1 MASSWIEKEKV
12 QPSLVRRKEFLDKLC
27 DLIFNKL
34 FFYFSRKSVLLY
46 CPAIFCLLVACSLA
60 TVASTNENYPYV
72 HSGWHALISIALLF
86 LVLRCYG
93 KRRRSNS
100 VAALSD
106 PIESSASG
114 CTSTIGNDSVSQ
126 SPSIN
131 TSERSTTYLQM
142 PHLNGP
148 SQNSSEAGQN
158 QNSSNSILNK
168 LSYLQSFRSLMM
180 SRQDW

>member
-1 MASSWIEKEKV
+1 MDWKRRDATFLGKEK
-12 QPSLVRRKEFLDKLC
+12 SDFYYLDWLC
-27 DLIFNKL
+27 VLLFNKW
-34 FFYFSRKSVLLY
+34 FFHFSRKSVLLY

-93 KRRRSNS
+93 KRRRK
-100 VAALSD
+100 VAALSEE
-106 PIESSASG
+106 PNESLNLPASEER
-114 CTSTIGNDSVSQ
+114 TSGVSQ

-142 PHLNGP
+142 PA
-148 SQNSSEAGQN
+148 EAGQN
-158 QNSSNSILNK
+158 QNSSNK

-180 SRQDW
+180 SRQDWYDK

>member
-1 MASSWIEKEKV
+1 M

-27 DLIFNKL
+27 DLIFNKW